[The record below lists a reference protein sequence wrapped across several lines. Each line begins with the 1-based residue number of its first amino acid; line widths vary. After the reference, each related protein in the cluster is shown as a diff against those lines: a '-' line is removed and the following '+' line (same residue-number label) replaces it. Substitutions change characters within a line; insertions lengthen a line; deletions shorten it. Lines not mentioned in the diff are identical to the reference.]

1 MPSDRSE
8 FIPYTV
14 VRAFQDALSDYVK
27 GIRGEMFD
35 DLIARYE
42 ADGSKS
48 WDVPLPGE
56 DGKVA
61 TLSLSFSKSEPTID
75 NSSEFVKWAQ
85 WNAPDLVKE
94 RVVPETREW
103 VAKST
108 ALQSLLEDYDAQ
120 ITDDGHL
127 VTKDGVVVPGVIVT
141 EERPKTFSL
150 RWANDGKRRVEVAYG
165 NGMLNERLLDT
176 PLPLIEGAAGGDDA

>member
-1 MPSDRSE
+1 MRRRCIRSSQKWKEVSAVATDRSE

-27 GIRGEMFD
+27 GIRGGMFE

-56 DGKVA
+56 DGEVA
-61 TLSLSFSKSEPTID
+61 TLSLSFSTPEPKID
-75 NSSEFVKWAQ
+75 NKAELVTCAQ
-85 WNAPDLVKE
+85 WNAPALVQH
-94 RVVPETREW
+94 RGVRE
-103 VAKST
+103 ARRR
-108 ALQSLLEDYDAQ
+108 
-120 ITDDGHL
+120 G
-127 VTKDGVVVPGVIVT
+127 TKDGVLVPGVIVT
-141 EERPKTFSL
+141 EERPQTFSL

-176 PLPLIEGAAGGDDA
+176 PLPLVEDVEGGDDA